1 MAWWYDQKL
10 GILLLCLLALSLT
23 VSLSLSVTK
32 VLVERLC
39 NCRVYHTGTDYRQ
52 DYREL
57 TIFCESGQTIA
68 SSSVDRLTILLQQ
81 GWCRGV
87 GGAESRRGGGEGVD
101 RLKDSSQLGLAVR
114 STHKGSSAGKASHKH
129 KNNDLSRLR

>member
-32 VLVERLC
+32 LLVERLC

-57 TIFCESGQTIA
+57 TILCESGQTSFLFGRPPTDPTSA
-68 SSSVDRLTILLQQ
+68 RVVE
-81 GWCRGV
+81 GGGGCRKQK
-87 GGAESRRGGGEGVD
+87 GGRGGGWPVE
-101 RLKDSSQLGLAVR
+101 RQ
-114 STHKGSSAGKASHKH
+114 
-129 KNNDLSRLR
+129 

>member
-10 GILLLCLLALSLT
+10 GIVLLCLLALSLT

-32 VLVERLC
+32 LLVERLC
-39 NCRVYHTGTDYRQ
+39 NCQVYHTGTDYKQ

-57 TIFCESGQTIA
+57 TMFCESGQTVT

-81 GWCRGV
+81 GWWKREVGDGERGEM
-87 GGAESRRGGGEGVD
+87 GAESRRGGGG
-101 RLKDSSQLGLAVR
+101 
-114 STHKGSSAGKASHKH
+114 
-129 KNNDLSRLR
+129 